1 MIEKAFWEDV
11 RSAWVTK
18 ALPPKRE
25 RAISSGS
32 SGKGIMNSDFSED
45 EWGMDDGIP
54 FDMVDYDQAITAGL
68 FGENFDIKSD
78 DDLCPTQPETQ
89 AYQAYHTYHAQGQ
102 GQAGGK
108 SGASLESNSKL
119 NLESNLESNS
129 EINSEI
135 NSGILKPNSE
145 ISANPEMKV
154 EPELR
159 VKQDAVLNSEEVS
172 NPASVVNPEIMAS
185 PKPVKRKRP
194 KLNTD
199 QFEWLIEQQ
208 TIPAY
213 TEACHLLLECELPES
228 MDELM
233 NQLIERMSVLQETAE
248 KFGGIYEADLSQFY
262 EYYIPEALELTSTYL
277 EYLDLDI
284 GEELINETE
293 REVMDAIEKLVLGV
307 NEKIEEICKYAMIEI
322 RAKAKALDSMMSQD
336 GYVGSEFKIR

>member
-1 MIEKAFWEDV
+1 
-11 RSAWVTK
+11 
-18 ALPPKRE
+18 
-25 RAISSGS
+25 
-32 SGKGIMNSDFSED
+32 
-45 EWGMDDGIP
+45 
-54 FDMVDYDQAITAGL
+54 
-68 FGENFDIKSD
+68 
-78 DDLCPTQPETQ
+78 
-89 AYQAYHTYHAQGQ
+89 
-102 GQAGGK
+102 
-108 SGASLESNSKL
+108 
-119 NLESNLESNS
+119 
-129 EINSEI
+129 
-135 NSGILKPNSE
+135 
-145 ISANPEMKV
+145 MKV

-248 KFGGIYEADLSQFY
+248 KFGGIYEADFSQFY

-284 GEELINETE
+284 GEALINETE
-293 REVMDAIEKLVLGV
+293 KEVMDAIEKLVLSV

>member
-32 SGKGIMNSDFSED
+32 SGKDIMNSDFSED

-54 FDMVDYDQAITAGL
+54 FDMVDYDQVITAGL

-78 DDLCPTQPETQ
+78 DGLCPTQPETQ
-89 AYQAYHTYHAQGQ
+89 AYQAYHTR
-102 GQAGGK
+102 GQAKDQPGDL
-108 SGASLESNSKL
+108 LESNAK
-119 NLESNLESNS
+119 SNS
-129 EINSEI
+129 EPNSEI
-135 NSGILKPNSE
+135 NSGILKSDSGVLANS
-145 ISANPEMKV
+145 EMKV
-154 EPELR
+154 EPELE
-159 VKQDAVLNSEEVS
+159 VKQDAVS

-228 MDELM
+228 MDEIM

-293 REVMDAIEKLVLGV
+293 KEVMDAIEKLVLSV

>member
-25 RAISSGS
+25 GAISSGS
-32 SGKGIMNSDFSED
+32 SGKDIMNSDFSED

-108 SGASLESNSKL
+108 SGASLES
-119 NLESNLESNS
+119 
-129 EINSEI
+129 
-135 NSGILKPNSE
+135 NSE

-293 REVMDAIEKLVLGV
+293 REVMDAIEKLVLSV

>member
-25 RAISSGS
+25 GAISSGS
-32 SGKGIMNSDFSED
+32 SGKDIMNSDFSED

-119 NLESNLESNS
+119 NLES
-129 EINSEI
+129 
-135 NSGILKPNSE
+135 NSE

-248 KFGGIYEADLSQFY
+248 KFGGIYKADLSQFY

-293 REVMDAIEKLVLGV
+293 REVMGAIEKLVLSV

>member
-32 SGKGIMNSDFSED
+32 SGKDIMNSDFSED

-119 NLESNLESNS
+119 NLES
-129 EINSEI
+129 
-135 NSGILKPNSE
+135 NSE

-293 REVMDAIEKLVLGV
+293 REVMDAIEKLVLSV

>member
-25 RAISSGS
+25 GAISSGS
-32 SGKGIMNSDFSED
+32 SGKDIMNSDFSED

-119 NLESNLESNS
+119 NLES
-129 EINSEI
+129 
-135 NSGILKPNSE
+135 NSE

-233 NQLIERMSVLQETAE
+233 NQLIERVSVLQETAE

-284 GEELINETE
+284 GEALINETE
-293 REVMDAIEKLVLGV
+293 KEVMDAIEKLVLSV

>member
-25 RAISSGS
+25 GAISSGS
-32 SGKGIMNSDFSED
+32 SGKDIMNSDFSED

-108 SGASLESNSKL
+108 SGASLESNSK
-119 NLESNLESNS
+119 
-129 EINSEI
+129 
-135 NSGILKPNSE
+135 

-293 REVMDAIEKLVLGV
+293 REVMDAIEKLVLSV

>member
-32 SGKGIMNSDFSED
+32 SGKDIINSDFSED

-119 NLESNLESNS
+119 NLESN
-129 EINSEI
+129 
-135 NSGILKPNSE
+135 SE

-172 NPASVVNPEIMAS
+172 NPASVLNPEIMAS

-284 GEELINETE
+284 GEALINETE
-293 REVMDAIEKLVLGV
+293 KEVMDAIEKLVLSV

>member
-25 RAISSGS
+25 GAISSGS
-32 SGKGIMNSDFSED
+32 SGKDIMNSDFSED

-89 AYQAYHTYHAQGQ
+89 AYHTYHAQGQ

-119 NLESNLESNS
+119 NLES
-129 EINSEI
+129 
-135 NSGILKPNSE
+135 NSE

-284 GEELINETE
+284 GEALINETE
-293 REVMDAIEKLVLGV
+293 KEVMDAIEKLVLSV

>member
-25 RAISSGS
+25 GAISSGS
-32 SGKGIMNSDFSED
+32 SGKDIMNSDFSED

-89 AYQAYHTYHAQGQ
+89 AYQAYHTYYAQGQ

-119 NLESNLESNS
+119 NLES
-129 EINSEI
+129 
-135 NSGILKPNSE
+135 NSE

-284 GEELINETE
+284 GEALINETE
-293 REVMDAIEKLVLGV
+293 KEVMDAIEKLVLSV

>member
-11 RSAWVTK
+11 RSAWVSK

-25 RAISSGS
+25 GAISSGS
-32 SGKGIMNSDFSED
+32 SGKDIMNSDFSED

-68 FGENFDIKSD
+68 FGESFDI
-78 DDLCPTQPETQ
+78 CAPM
-89 AYQAYHTYHAQGQ
+89 
-102 GQAGGK
+102 
-108 SGASLESNSKL
+108 
-119 NLESNLESNS
+119 ESNS
-129 EINSEI
+129 EWKLNSGSNPEI
-135 NSGILKPNSE
+135 NSKISE
-145 ISANPEMKV
+145 FKMESEQ
-154 EPELR
+154 E
-159 VKQDAVLNSEEVS
+159 VKQEPMVCSE
-172 NPASVVNPEIMAS
+172 PVVHPEPQIHLE

-284 GEELINETE
+284 GEAPINETE
-293 REVMDAIEKLVLGV
+293 KEVMDAIEKLVLSV

>member
-25 RAISSGS
+25 GAISSGS
-32 SGKGIMNSDFSED
+32 SGKDIMNSDFSED

-119 NLESNLESNS
+119 NLES
-129 EINSEI
+129 
-135 NSGILKPNSE
+135 NSE

-284 GEELINETE
+284 GEALINETE
-293 REVMDAIEKLVLGV
+293 KEVMDAIEKLVLSV

>member
-32 SGKGIMNSDFSED
+32 SGKDIMNSDFSED

-119 NLESNLESNS
+119 
-129 EINSEI
+129 
-135 NSGILKPNSE
+135 ILKPNSE

-172 NPASVVNPEIMAS
+172 NTASVVNPEIMAS

-248 KFGGIYEADLSQFY
+248 KF
-262 EYYIPEALELTSTYL
+262 
-277 EYLDLDI
+277 
-284 GEELINETE
+284 
-293 REVMDAIEKLVLGV
+293 
-307 NEKIEEICKYAMIEI
+307 YA
-322 RAKAKALDSMMSQD
+322 AK
-336 GYVGSEFKIR
+336 

>member
-32 SGKGIMNSDFSED
+32 SGKDIMNLDFSED

-119 NLESNLESNS
+119 NLES
-129 EINSEI
+129 
-135 NSGILKPNSE
+135 NSE

-284 GEELINETE
+284 GEALINETE
-293 REVMDAIEKLVLGV
+293 KEVMDAIEKLVLSV

-322 RAKAKALDSMMSQD
+322 RAKAKAFDSMMSQD

>member
-25 RAISSGS
+25 GAISSGS
-32 SGKGIMNSDFSED
+32 SGKDIMNSDFSED

-119 NLESNLESNS
+119 NLES
-129 EINSEI
+129 
-135 NSGILKPNSE
+135 NSE

-293 REVMDAIEKLVLGV
+293 REVMDAIEKLVLSV

>member
-32 SGKGIMNSDFSED
+32 SGKDIMNSDFSED

-119 NLESNLESNS
+119 NLES
-129 EINSEI
+129 
-135 NSGILKPNSE
+135 NSE

-262 EYYIPEALELTSTYL
+262 EYYIPEALELTTTYL

-293 REVMDAIEKLVLGV
+293 REVMDAIEKLVLSV

>member
-32 SGKGIMNSDFSED
+32 SGKDIMNSDFSED

-119 NLESNLESNS
+119 NLES
-129 EINSEI
+129 
-135 NSGILKPNSE
+135 NSE

-248 KFGGIYEADLSQFY
+248 KFGGIYDI
-262 EYYIPEALELTSTYL
+262 YIP
-277 EYLDLDI
+277 
-284 GEELINETE
+284 
-293 REVMDAIEKLVLGV
+293 GV
-307 NEKIEEICKYAMIEI
+307 
-322 RAKAKALDSMMSQD
+322 S
-336 GYVGSEFKIR
+336 GSRYR

>member
-25 RAISSGS
+25 GAISSGS
-32 SGKGIMNSDFSED
+32 SGKDIMNSDFSED

-119 NLESNLESNS
+119 NLESN
-129 EINSEI
+129 
-135 NSGILKPNSE
+135 SE

-172 NPASVVNPEIMAS
+172 NTASVVNTEIMAS

-293 REVMDAIEKLVLGV
+293 REVMDAIEKLVLSV

>member
-25 RAISSGS
+25 GAISSGS
-32 SGKGIMNSDFSED
+32 SGKDIMNSDFSED

-119 NLESNLESNS
+119 
-129 EINSEI
+129 
-135 NSGILKPNSE
+135 ILKPNSE

-172 NPASVVNPEIMAS
+172 NTASVVNPEVMAS
-185 PKPVKRKRP
+185 SKPVKRKRL

-199 QFEWLIEQQ
+199 QFEWLIEQH

-233 NQLIERMSVLQETAE
+233 NQLIERMSVLQETTE

-293 REVMDAIEKLVLGV
+293 REVMDAIEKLVLSV

>member
-11 RSAWVTK
+11 RSAWVSK

-25 RAISSGS
+25 GAISSGS
-32 SGKGIMNSDFSED
+32 SGKDIMNSDFSED

-89 AYQAYHTYHAQGQ
+89 AYQAYHTYHAQGR

-119 NLESNLESNS
+119 
-129 EINSEI
+129 
-135 NSGILKPNSE
+135 ILKPNPE

-154 EPELR
+154 EPELG

-284 GEELINETE
+284 GEALINETE
-293 REVMDAIEKLVLGV
+293 KEVMDAIEKLVLSV

>member
-32 SGKGIMNSDFSED
+32 SGKDIMNLDFSED

-119 NLESNLESNS
+119 NLES
-129 EINSEI
+129 
-135 NSGILKPNSE
+135 NSE

-284 GEELINETE
+284 GEALINETE
-293 REVMDAIEKLVLGV
+293 KEVMDAIEKLVLSV

>member
-32 SGKGIMNSDFSED
+32 SGKDIINSDFSED

-119 NLESNLESNS
+119 NLES
-129 EINSEI
+129 
-135 NSGILKPNSE
+135 NSE

-284 GEELINETE
+284 GEALINETE
-293 REVMDAIEKLVLGV
+293 KEVMDAIEKLVLSV

>member
-25 RAISSGS
+25 GAISSGS
-32 SGKGIMNSDFSED
+32 SGKDIMNSDFSED

-119 NLESNLESNS
+119 NLES
-129 EINSEI
+129 
-135 NSGILKPNSE
+135 NSE

-284 GEELINETE
+284 GEALINETE
-293 REVMDAIEKLVLGV
+293 KEVMDAIEKLVLSV
-307 NEKIEEICKYAMIEI
+307 NEKIGEICKYAMIEI